1 MTDNNQPKLVLKD
14 LNKCIKD
21 LNSSLRKK
29 EILENP
35 QGKAEI
41 ISILNDLIIIREKA
55 RKLERERTI
64 ALHKTVGKEYVNL
77 YKNLL

>member
-1 MTDNNQPKLVLKD
+1 MIDNNQPKLVLKD

-21 LNSSLRKK
+21 VNSSLRKK

-35 QGKAEI
+35 QKKAEI
-41 ISILNDLIIIREKA
+41 TTLLKNLLTIRENA

-64 ALHKTVGKEYVNL
+64 ALHLTVAQDYVNL
-77 YKNLL
+77 YKNML

>member
-21 LNSSLRKK
+21 VNSSLRKK

-35 QGKAEI
+35 QKKAEI

-64 ALHKTVGKEYVNL
+64 ALHLTVAQDYVNL
-77 YKNLL
+77 YKNML